1 MPTRASAAVY
11 ELDLARPAQRTD
23 WLKGAVF
30 GCSSSVLEG
39 AIVETAAAVVETTSA
54 VVEIA
59 SSDSAACSRSASA
72 WHGHR
77 PY

>member
-1 MPTRASAAVY
+1 MN
-11 ELDLARPAQRTD
+11 
-23 WLKGAVF
+23 GAVL
-30 GCSSSVLEG
+30 GCSSSVFAG

-59 SSDSAACSRSASA
+59 SSDSVACSRSASA

>member
-1 MPTRASAAVY
+1 M
-11 ELDLARPAQRTD
+11 L
-23 WLKGAVF
+23 
-30 GCSSSVLEG
+30 GCSSSVFAG
-39 AIVETAAAVVETTSA
+39 AIVETAAAIVETTCA

>member
-1 MPTRASAAVY
+1 M
-11 ELDLARPAQRTD
+11 L
-23 WLKGAVF
+23 
-30 GCSSSVLEG
+30 GCSSSVFAG

-59 SSDSAACSRSASA
+59 SSDSVACSRSASA